1 MPRQRRLGEKPIE
14 KYEVYHGYDQDV
26 HTWFIEVQIPEIG
39 TGYILKWFKSEEE
52 YEKGLKKVLWRLYR
66 LYYF

>member
-1 MPRQRRLGEKPIE
+1 MPRQRRVGEKPIE

-39 TGYILKWFKSEEE
+39 TGSILKWFKSEEE

-66 LYYF
+66 